1 MAVLD
6 KLSQLKVLAI
16 CTRTTLL
23 RKAKTAKLGQKNHGI
38 GLKAD
43 EVSCL
48 MGVGLHAPHKL
59 PVWPDSLNSL
69 YEVNN
74 DDLDH
79 VV

>member
-48 MGVGLHAPHKL
+48 MGCLSGQTH
-59 PVWPDSLNSL
+59 
-69 YEVNN
+69 
-74 DDLDH
+74 
-79 VV
+79 